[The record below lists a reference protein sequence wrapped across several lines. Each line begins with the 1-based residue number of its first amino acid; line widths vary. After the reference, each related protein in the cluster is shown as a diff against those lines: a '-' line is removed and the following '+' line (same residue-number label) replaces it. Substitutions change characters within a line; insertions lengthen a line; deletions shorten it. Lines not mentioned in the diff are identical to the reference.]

1 MRKKEGDKFS
11 MVLDAATRVFCNV
24 GFDKAQVAAV
34 AAEGG
39 IATGSVYLYFKS
51 KEEILDRLFSRYWLE
66 LVPKFR
72 ALPSQGSREGL
83 RAQLGLFFDSMANNS
98 ELGRVFLKEHHR
110 FLERKPEEGYDAYEE
125 CVNMGIKAFQDG
137 VRAGIFPAGMN
148 IPFARS
154 FLFGGVH
161 AALAFVYSN
170 PKCNKTEI
178 RSSLLNMALASLS
191 VLPGAKE

>member
-1 MRKKEGDKFS
+1 MRKREGDKFS
-11 MVLDAATRVFCNV
+11 IILDAATRVFCNV

-34 AAEGG
+34 AMEGG
-39 IATGSVYLYFKS
+39 VATGSVYLYFRS

-66 LVPKFR
+66 LAPQFR
-72 ALPSQGSREGL
+72 ALPIQSSRDCL
-83 RAQLGLFFDSMANNS
+83 RAQLGLFFDSMANHS

-110 FLERKPEEGYDAYEE
+110 FLERKPEEGYNAYEE

-137 VRAGIFPAGMN
+137 VKAGIFPEGMN

-161 AALAFVYSN
+161 AALAFVYAN
-170 PKCNKTEI
+170 PNCNKSEI
-178 RSSLLNMALASLS
+178 RGSLLNMALASLS
-191 VLPGAKE
+191 FLPGE